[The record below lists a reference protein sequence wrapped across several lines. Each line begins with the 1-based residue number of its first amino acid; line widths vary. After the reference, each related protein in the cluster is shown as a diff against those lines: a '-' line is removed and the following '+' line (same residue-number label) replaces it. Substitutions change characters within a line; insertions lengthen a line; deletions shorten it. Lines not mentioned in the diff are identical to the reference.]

1 MPDVD
6 IDFFDR
12 DGVLKLFKHT
22 PATIIKEG
30 KTEKHKTGVYFH
42 AVPEHPVT
50 GHSSLDYKKAEDRGY
65 FKIDCLN
72 VNIYKDVKSEQE
84 LVELMI
90 QEPDWDMLKD
100 ATVVDQ
106 LFHLNGHFNIVN
118 KLEPRTIEQLA
129 AVLAIIRPAKRGL
142 MYKDWVDIMK
152 EVWIKPTDGS
162 YFFKKSHAVAYAQ
175 AIVVQMNLIT
185 KTKYSFDAQSK
196 EKEDFPKKT

>member
-12 DGVLKLFKHT
+12 DNTLKLFKHT
-22 PATIIKEG
+22 PASMQKDG
-30 KTEKHKTGVYFH
+30 KFEKHKTGVYFH

-50 GHSSLDYKKAEDRGY
+50 GHASLDYKNAEDRGY

-100 ATVVDQ
+100 
-106 LFHLNGHFNIVN
+106 
-118 KLEPRTIEQLA
+118 P
-129 AVLAIIRPAKRGL
+129 
-142 MYKDWVDIMK
+142 
-152 EVWIKPTDGS
+152 
-162 YFFKKSHAVAYAQ
+162 
-175 AIVVQMNLIT
+175 
-185 KTKYSFDAQSK
+185 
-196 EKEDFPKKT
+196 